1 MLIGGDDAQAARS
14 NADKP
19 SRPRRIHPRGAK
31 HDMSPTLREALRPE
45 SAVDP
50 GDTRRCGGDRG
61 YVTDVRLPVV
71 LAVGVLIVVVT
82 VFAIRLAYGSADDFS
97 KPRALILGDSITDKS
112 QRELNDTIGPLY
124 ALSIDG
130 QDNFRIDDQ
139 LPVAE
144 RWATRPFQQVVINLG
159 TNDAVQ
165 GWPLD
170 QSSANLTKL
179 VAMFPNAQCVHV
191 TTINEHLRGR
201 SANAGPNA
209 AALNDQIR
217 AMAAADPRINVV
229 DWNAL
234 IEANLAQGVDLTSD
248 GVHPTREGSQL
259 LIGAYDKSMQSCNR
273 S

>member
-1 MLIGGDDAQAARS
+1 
-14 NADKP
+14 
-19 SRPRRIHPRGAK
+19 
-31 HDMSPTLREALRPE
+31 MSPTLREACRPE
-45 SAVDP
+45 PAVDP
-50 GDTRRCGGDRG
+50 GETRRCRGDRG

-82 VFAIRLAYGSADDFS
+82 VFAIRLAYGSADDGT
-97 KPRALILGDSITDKS
+97 KPRALILGDSITDHG

-179 VAMFPNAQCVHV
+179 VGMFPNAECIHL
-191 TTINEHLRGR
+191 TTINEHLKGR
-201 SANAGPNA
+201 SPEAGPSA

-217 AMAAADPRINVV
+217 AMAAADPRIDVV

-234 IEANLAQGVDLTSD
+234 VETKMAQGVDLTSD
-248 GVHPTREGSQL
+248 GVHPTRDGGQL
-259 LIGAYDKSMQSCNR
+259 LINAYEKSMESCHKT
-273 S
+273 

>member
-1 MLIGGDDAQAARS
+1 
-14 NADKP
+14 
-19 SRPRRIHPRGAK
+19 
-31 HDMSPTLREALRPE
+31 MSPTLRAALRPE
-45 SAVDP
+45 PAVDL
-50 GDTRRCGGDRG
+50 GDTRRCRGDRG

-82 VFAIRLAYGSADDFS
+82 VFAIRLAYGSADDGT
-97 KPRALILGDSITDKS
+97 KPRALILGDSITDHG

-170 QSSANLTKL
+170 QSSANLSKL
-179 VAMFPNAQCVHV
+179 VGMFPNAECIHL
-191 TTINEHLRGR
+191 TTINEHLKGRSSEDGTVGGCTERPDSRHGRGR
-201 SANAGPNA
+201 STDLHRRLERARRGQPGPRCRP
-209 AALNDQIR
+209 DIR
-217 AMAAADPRINVV
+217 WRPPDTRRRSAADQRLRQV
-229 DWNAL
+229 
-234 IEANLAQGVDLTSD
+234 D
-248 GVHPTREGSQL
+248 GVLSQVVSRRHVSSRTHPPVWSAR
-259 LIGAYDKSMQSCNR
+259 R
-273 S
+273 SPASPRSH